1 MLLSDSTAGSRQ
13 GSWERVWGKIGDQS
27 GAQQIFFF
35 FFFAEMFLT
44 TNTLTV
50 IGGGKEFITKFESD
64 VLDTFCKSH

>member
-1 MLLSDSTAGSRQ
+1 MVPNKLLL
-13 GSWERVWGKIGDQS
+13 
-27 GAQQIFFF
+27 

-50 IGGGKEFITKFESD
+50 IGGGGGKEFITKFESD